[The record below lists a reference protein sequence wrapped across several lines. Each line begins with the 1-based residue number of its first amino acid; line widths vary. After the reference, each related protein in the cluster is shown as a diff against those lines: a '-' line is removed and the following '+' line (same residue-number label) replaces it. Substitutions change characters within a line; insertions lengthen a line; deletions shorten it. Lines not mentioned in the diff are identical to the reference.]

1 MGYSHKGYSD
11 RKFGLNAL
19 AQRFENNDIATSNSN
34 PYFYLQ
40 LPYIQDSI
48 AVHTTSVWF
57 YVAYIDTVQCDNLLR
72 FTDKFGVLSIL
83 GSKIDNTS
91 LGSFLSPF
99 LILFLLVLKIGLN
112 LYWNIIK
119 IVGKISNW

>member
-1 MGYSHKGYSD
+1 MGVTGLLLVGPFYYTYVALYWGVQIYEYHCIKERFKSINCWGYSD

-48 AVHTTSVWF
+48 AVHTTSV
-57 YVAYIDTVQCDNLLR
+57 
-72 FTDKFGVLSIL
+72 
-83 GSKIDNTS
+83 
-91 LGSFLSPF
+91 
-99 LILFLLVLKIGLN
+99 
-112 LYWNIIK
+112 
-119 IVGKISNW
+119 